1 MLRWSDRTLL
11 FSVRSDG
18 IPASSRAKEKKEG
31 STGLWL
37 CPISWDQTR
46 PVLAPGEL
54 DLYGVDRTLGGSVRS
69 LPPERRVNRK
79 RAVSGFFSLF
89 PFLSR
94 VDHHITVVR
103 ATTYPAS
110 RTAPTSPL
118 RPSRRVHSSPHR
130 PTLMPAPQRPRPALV
145 PDF

>member
-18 IPASSRAKEKKEG
+18 IPASSRAKEKKAG

-37 CPISWDQTR
+37 RPISWDRTR

-54 DLYGVDRTLGGSVRS
+54 DLYGVDRTLRGSVRS
-69 LPPERRVNRK
+69 LPPEHPVNRK
-79 RAVSGFFSLF
+79 RVVSGFFSPF

-94 VDHHITVVR
+94 VDHHITAIR
-103 ATTYPAS
+103 AVTYPAS

-118 RPSRRVHSSPHR
+118 RPSHRVRSSPHR
-130 PTLMPAPQRPRPALV
+130 PTLMHVPPRPRPALV
-145 PDF
+145 PDL